1 MEEIARNSSGRGC
14 SKFLHFL
21 EVPEL
26 MRFGTDQSLMKNPI
40 LPKLCYWSLRL
51 SLFVM
56 DYENNV
62 IEPNSP
68 LI

>member
-1 MEEIARNSSGRGC
+1 MLETAAGEGVPNS
-14 SKFLHFL
+14 FHFL
-21 EVPEL
+21 EVLEL
-26 MRFGTDQSLMKNPI
+26 MRFETDQSLMKNPI

-62 IEPNSP
+62 IELNSL